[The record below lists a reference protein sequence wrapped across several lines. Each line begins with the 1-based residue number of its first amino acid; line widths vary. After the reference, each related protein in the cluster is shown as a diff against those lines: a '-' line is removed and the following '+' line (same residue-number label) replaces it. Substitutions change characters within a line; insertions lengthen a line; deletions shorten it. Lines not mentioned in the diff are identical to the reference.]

1 MIKQI
6 VSIEDEA
13 EISELLSVVLD
24 SPQASLIQTYD
35 AYSGLDAIRELHP
48 DLVILD
54 IMLPDLDGWSVYRIL
69 REEIG
74 LLDIPVLVLTVLRR
88 EFLQPRPQL
97 LDPRDVYMTKP
108 FDAMHLRQEVES
120 MLGMRLWA

>member
-24 SPQASLIQTYD
+24 SPQAALIQTYD

-74 LLDIPVLVLTVLRR
+74 LLDRPTSGRYTIDGEDVLAA
-88 EFLQPRPQL
+88 RP
-97 LDPRDVYMTKP
+97 
-108 FDAMHLRQEVES
+108 DAASS
-120 MLGMRLWA
+120 MRNWFSARAATPWISMRCAPN